1 MQNQKN
7 YTSAFISLTVL
18 FFMWGFMTVL
28 NDILI
33 PYLKGVFE
41 LNYFQA
47 MLVQFSFFIAY
58 FVGSLIYFYISVSKG
73 DPINKIGYKKGI
85 IIGLLVSAFGALLFY
100 PAAQFHLYG
109 FFLAALFVLGLGFTL
124 LQISANPYV
133 AILGPEKS
141 ASARLNLAQGFNSLG
156 TTIAP
161 AVGGFLIFTFFK
173 NTEGSDAVKIPY
185 LFFAL
190 LFVLIAVFIKF
201 TPLPR
206 FTNKEDKTE
215 GFGALKYRHLVF
227 GMLAI
232 FMYVGGEVS
241 IGSMIINF
249 LKLPEIGGYDE
260 SGASLYV
267 SIYWGGQMIGR
278 FLGAISLSDIKNKA
292 LKYLFMLLVSLAAF
306 LAIGILVDFA
316 TASVYAIFLTINYLA
331 FIFGKSLANRTLF
344 VFAFINILLLISVL
358 TNTGEVALWSLIGIG
373 LFNSIMWSNIFTLAI
388 AGLGKYTSQGSSL
401 LVMMILGGALLPLLM
416 GLVADNFGVH
426 LSFIVPV
433 FSYLY
438 LSFYG
443 IIGYKRKNLLN
454 DKQA

>member
-1 MQNQKN
+1 MQNQSKH
-7 YTSAFISLTVL
+7 TSAFVSLTVL

-33 PYLKGVFE
+33 PYLKEVFE
-41 LNYFQA
+41 LNYFKA

-58 FVGSLIYFYISVSKG
+58 FVGSVIYFYISVTKG

-85 IIGLLVSAFGALLFY
+85 IIGLLISALGAFLFY
-100 PAAQFHLYG
+100 PAAEYHVYG
-109 FFLAALFVLGLGFTL
+109 FFLSALFILGLGFTL

-133 AILGPEKS
+133 AILGSEKT

-161 AVGGFLIFTFFK
+161 AIGGFLIFTFFK
-173 NTEGSDAVKIPY
+173 DANGSDAVKIPY
-185 LFFAL
+185 LIFAL
-190 LFVLIAVFIKF
+190 LFVLIAGFIKI

-206 FTNKEDKTE
+206 FTNSTE
-215 GFGALKYRHLVF
+215 NVNGFGALKHNQLVF
-227 GMLAI
+227 GMIAI

-249 LKLPEIGGYDE
+249 LNLPAI
-260 SGASLYV
+260 SGLNETEASLYV

-278 FLGAISLSDIKNKA
+278 FLGAISLSEIKNKI
-292 LKYLFMLLVSLAAF
+292 LKYFFMLMVSVTAF
-306 LAIGILVDFA
+306 FAIWIFVGFG
-316 TASVYAIFLTINYLA
+316 TASVYAILLAINYLA
-331 FIFGKSLANRTLF
+331 FVFGKSMANRTLLI
-344 VFAFINILLLISVL
+344 FAVVNIILLITVL
-358 TNTGEVALWSLIGIG
+358 NSTGQIALWSLIGIG

-388 AGLGKYTSQGSSL
+388 AGLGKYTSQASSL
-401 LVMMILGGALLPLLM
+401 LVMMILGGAILPLIM
-416 GLVADNFGVH
+416 GFLADKIGVQ

-443 IIGYKRKNLLN
+443 AFGYKQTIRR
-454 DKQA
+454 

>member
-1 MQNQKN
+1 MSNQNKH
-7 YTSAFISLTVL
+7 TSAFISLSIL

-41 LNYFQA
+41 LNYFKA

-58 FVGSLIYFYISVSKG
+58 FVGSVIYFIISVTKG

-85 IIGLLVSAFGALLFY
+85 IIGLLISTVGAFLFY
-100 PAAQFHLYG
+100 PAAQFHVYG
-109 FFLAALFVLGLGFTL
+109 FFLSALFILGLGFTL

-133 AILGPEKS
+133 AILGSEKS

-173 NTEGSDAVKIPY
+173 NAEGSDAVKIPY
-185 LFFAL
+185 L
-190 LFVLIAVFIKF
+190 LFGLVFILITIFIKI

-206 FTNKEDKTE
+206 ITSPEDKLQ
-215 GFGALKYRHLVF
+215 GFGALKYKQLIF
-227 GMLAI
+227 GMIAI

-249 LKLPEIGGYDE
+249 VKLPEIGGFNE
-260 SGASLYV
+260 TEASLYV

-278 FLGAISLSDIKNKA
+278 FLGAISLSNIKNR
-292 LKYLFMLLVSLAAF
+292 LHKYLIMLLVSITAF
-306 LAIGILVDFA
+306 LAIGFIVDFS
-316 TASVYAIFLTINYLA
+316 TALIYAILLTVNYFA
-331 FIFGKSLANRTLF
+331 FILGKSLANRTLF
-344 VFAFINILLLISVL
+344 VFAIINIILLLIVITS
-358 TNTGEVALWSLIGIG
+358 TAEIALWSLIGIG

-388 AGLGKYTSQGSSL
+388 AGLGKYTSQASSL
-401 LVMMILGGALLPLLM
+401 LVMMILGGALLPLIM
-416 GLVADNFGVH
+416 GLLADSIGVH
-426 LSFIVPV
+426 LSFIVPI

-443 IIGYKRKNLLN
+443 LVGYKPTIIKE
-454 DKQA
+454 